1 MATDVSLQ
9 QMADRLAIQELLY
22 RYADMVDSRDWARI
36 DEVFAEGA
44 QLDYT
49 STGGAKGDAREVM
62 AWLARALEPWPINLH
77 CITNVRV
84 RFEGAGAVCRSS
96 FHAPMARGELGAQ
109 DVITNAGYYEDVLVR
124 TPTGWRIQERV
135 CRQTVMQGELP
146 EGYEIPW

>member
-1 MATDVSLQ
+1 VSTDVSLQ

-22 RYADMVDSRDWARI
+22 HYADMVDSRDWARI

-109 DVITNAGYYEDVLVR
+109 DVITNAGYYEDVLMR

-146 EGYEIPW
+146 EGYEIPG